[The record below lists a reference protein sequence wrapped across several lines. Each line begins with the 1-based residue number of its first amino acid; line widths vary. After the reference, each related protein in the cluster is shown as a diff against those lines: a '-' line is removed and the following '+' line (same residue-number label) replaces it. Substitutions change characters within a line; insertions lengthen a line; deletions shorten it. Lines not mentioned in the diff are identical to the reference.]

1 MFFVN
6 HGLRLSLVFWLSVVW
21 IYFYGILCGISLE
34 SAPLLCLQLP
44 TSLWRHKFEYKHC
57 CCCCSS
63 LVSTWNMI
71 IHYTSFKILKGKRE
85 KRKRQERTKN
95 GEGKYKETTLTQ
107 LYLMQ
112 IASDFS
118 FKIFSFSFL
127 FPVCLEWCFL
137 CGKGKIFCMW
147 GDTGFPFAHLLLI
160 FSCLKRSKTFRNIYD
175 MQCWF
180 LTESKSPCGSH
191 KGILNT
197 NKILYTENDA

>member
-1 MFFVN
+1 MAFGWAWFF
-6 HGLRLSLVFWLSVVW
+6 GSR
-21 IYFYGILCGISLE
+21 LCGYIFMAYFAAFLWSL
-34 SAPLLCLQLP
+34 LP
-44 TSLWRHKFEYKHC
+44 FCVSNFTSLWRHKFEYKH

-118 FKIFSFSFL
+118 FKIFFFCLSFFFFPVSCVLRMMLPLWKRENLLHVRRYRFSFCSSVVD
-127 FPVCLEWCFL
+127 FFVFE
-137 CGKGKIFCMW
+137 KKQ
-147 GDTGFPFAHLLLI
+147 
-160 FSCLKRSKTFRNIYD
+160 NI
-175 MQCWF
+175 
-180 LTESKSPCGSH
+180 
-191 KGILNT
+191 
-197 NKILYTENDA
+197 

>member
-118 FKIFSFSFL
+118 FKIFFFCLSFFFFPVSCVLRMMLSLWKRENLLHVRRYRFSFCSSVVD
-127 FPVCLEWCFL
+127 FFVFE
-137 CGKGKIFCMW
+137 KKQ
-147 GDTGFPFAHLLLI
+147 
-160 FSCLKRSKTFRNIYD
+160 NI
-175 MQCWF
+175 
-180 LTESKSPCGSH
+180 
-191 KGILNT
+191 
-197 NKILYTENDA
+197 

>member
-1 MFFVN
+1 MAFGWAWFF
-6 HGLRLSLVFWLSVVW
+6 GSR
-21 IYFYGILCGISLE
+21 LCGYIFMAYFAAFLWSLLPFCV
-34 SAPLLCLQLP
+34 SNFQLHFGGTNLNTNIVVVVAPHSFP
-44 TSLWRHKFEYKHC
+44 H
-57 CCCCSS
+57 
-63 LVSTWNMI
+63 MI

-180 LTESKSPCGSH
+180 LTESKSACGSH

>member
-1 MFFVN
+1 MAFGWSWFF
-6 HGLRLSLVFWLSVVW
+6 GSR
-21 IYFYGILCGISLE
+21 LCGYIFMAYFAAFLWSL
-34 SAPLLCLQLP
+34 LP
-44 TSLWRHKFEYKHC
+44 FCVSNFTSLWRHKFEYKHC
-57 CCCCSS
+57 CCCSS
-63 LVSTWNMI
+63 LVFTWNMI

-147 GDTGFPFAHLLLI
+147 GDTGFSFCSSVVD
-160 FSCLKRSKTFRNIYD
+160 FFMFEKKQNI
-175 MQCWF
+175 
-180 LTESKSPCGSH
+180 
-191 KGILNT
+191 
-197 NKILYTENDA
+197 